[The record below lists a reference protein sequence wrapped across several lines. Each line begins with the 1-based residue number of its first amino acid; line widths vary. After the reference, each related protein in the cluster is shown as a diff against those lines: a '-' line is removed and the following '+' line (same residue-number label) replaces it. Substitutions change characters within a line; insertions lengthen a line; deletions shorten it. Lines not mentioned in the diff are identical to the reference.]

1 MSIKATEVYSL
12 RESMSVAWC
21 DNNLAL
27 ITTFLPNISRQSL
40 TLDNTRSFCNIAK
53 WSNLPFSY
61 FRPNL
66 GSLPCISRQRMKLTS
81 PFFQAKC
88 LCNAK
93 VRLIQRKLS
102 FKSLI
107 PIEVLL
113 FYKKKFLPCKL
124 FLIPS

>member
-27 ITTFLPNISRQSL
+27 ITTFLHNISRQGL
-40 TLDNTRSFCNIAK
+40 TLDTTSFCKVAK

-61 FRPNL
+61 VRPNL

-81 PFFQAKC
+81 PFCQAKC
-88 LCNAK
+88 LCDAK

-107 PIEVLL
+107 PIQVLL
-113 FYKKKFLPCKL
+113 FYKKKFLPGKF